1 MTGAAIGASLL
12 AALLVGLAIGWW
24 LGLARGRVDLARQ
37 QGLLEAKE
45 QEWAQGRETLREELR
60 SIAATVVRDSREQ
73 IGQIAQD
80 KVDARAAE
88 AALTLDARKAAVEAV
103 VAPIQQSLAALDAQ
117 TAKLE
122 KERGA
127 AYAALTQQVSALDH
141 QARTLSTALSTSSQA
156 RGRWGEVALR
166 RLLELSG
173 LQRHVDFREQ
183 ASVADG
189 KRPDVLVRMPGGRVL
204 PIDAKAPGAAYLE
217 AAALPAGAERDQALL
232 RHAKALREQVK
243 ALSAKDYAAA
253 ADGDFDHV
261 VLFIPSEAMAGAAFD
276 ADPTL
281 LEDALAKRVLIASP
295 VSLLGLLRTIE
306 IYWRQHALAENT
318 RAIHAAAQTLVG
330 RVATFAG
337 HLETVGSALGRAGE
351 AYNKAVGSYERS
363 VLPQGRRL
371 AELEVEQ
378 SGAGSG
384 LPELA
389 PFEVVLR
396 SPPDAP

>member
-1 MTGAAIGASLL
+1 MTAL
-12 AALLVGLAIGWW
+12 AVIAVVVALLIGIAVGWW
-24 LGLARGRVDLARQ
+24 LGVSRGRTDLARH

-45 QEWAQGRETLREELR
+45 QEWARSRETLREELR
-60 SIAATVVRDSREQ
+60 GIAATVVRDSREQ

-88 AALTLDARKAAVEAV
+88 AAAVLDARKAAVDEV
-103 VAPIQQSLAALDAQ
+103 VAPIQATLAALSAQ

-122 KERGA
+122 LERSN
-127 AYAALTQQVSALDH
+127 AYTALTQQVGALDH

-173 LQRHVDFREQ
+173 LSRHVDFTEQ
-183 ASVADG
+183 TAVAAG

-217 AAALPAGAERDQALL
+217 ASALPAGPARDEALA

-281 LEDALAKRVLIASP
+281 LEDALARRVLIASP
-295 VSLLGLLRTIE
+295 VTLLGLLRTIE

-330 RVATFAG
+330 RVATFVG
-337 HLETVGSALGRAGE
+337 HLDALGSALGRAGD
-351 AYNKAVGSYERS
+351 AYNNAVGSYQRS

-396 SPPDAP
+396 SPPDTP